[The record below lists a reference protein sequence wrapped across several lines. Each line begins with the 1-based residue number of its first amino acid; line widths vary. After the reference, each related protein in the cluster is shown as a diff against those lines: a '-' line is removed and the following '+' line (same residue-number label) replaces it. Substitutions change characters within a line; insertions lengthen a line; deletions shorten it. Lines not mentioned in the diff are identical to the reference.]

1 MKPIAELVVQHGGYE
16 ARARTPAAAELLAA
30 RQYAEAGDPFNAG
43 LALGRAQ
50 ELGATR
56 IPPTCQYERMVLDH
70 GKPVDADC
78 TTHPCHAC
86 PTHLTHK

>member
-1 MKPIAELVVQHGGYE
+1 MSSIELVVRQAGYE
-16 ARARTPAAAELLAA
+16 APPDTQAAVELLAA

-56 IPPTCQYERMVLDH
+56 VPPTCKYDRMVFVRGLA
-70 GKPVDADC
+70 VDADC
-78 TTHPCHAC
+78 STHPCHAC